1 MSVLRLTLKKA
12 DFDVMVTGEKKHEY
26 RKPSK
31 WIMSRLVDKKTG
43 AFKRYDLVEF
53 VNGYGSD
60 KPMFWAEFLIAEK
73 MIGKPYKIMYSNLLE
88 VLVETGDIVITIGK
102 ISGRKNV

>member
-12 DFDVMVTGEKKHEY
+12 AFNVMVTGENTYEY

-43 AFKRYDLVEF
+43 AFKHYDLVEF

-60 KPMFWAEFLIAEK
+60 KPVFWAEFLKAEK
-73 MIGKPYKIMYSNLLE
+73 MIGEPYRLMYSNGLG

-102 ISGRKNV
+102 ILERKNV

>member
-1 MSVLRLTLKKA
+1 MSVLRLTLHKA
-12 DFDVMVTGEKKHEY
+12 AFDVMVTGEKTYEY

-43 AFKRYDLVEF
+43 AFNHYDLVEF

-60 KPMFWAEFLIAEK
+60 KPMFWAEFLRAEK
-73 MIGKPYKIMYSNLLE
+73 MIGEPYRLMYSNGLE